1 MYHADTMTEKDKEDV
16 KNEAKILATLNH
28 PNIVQY
34 QETYTVS
41 TGPCTSTASFWQ
53 PAGIPMQHSRQR
65 PRSAMQ
71 DNRDGRLIL
80 VMELAEVR
88 ATP

>member
-41 TGPCTSTASFWQ
+41 TCYTAQTALLSSHTLSVIGTPVPLEGMW
-53 PAGIPMQHSRQR
+53 HSR
-65 PRSAMQ
+65 
-71 DNRDGRLIL
+71 
-80 VMELAEVR
+80 
-88 ATP
+88 